1 MFNVINNIFDIK
13 TEEKY
18 LEKYSSQYK
27 KIRNIT
33 GGLLLLS
40 FLTIFF
46 ALATYFMANKPKE
59 VELTLVNPENK
70 TMTVQLYD
78 YPLFSNEQLQTYIKT
93 TLINMF
99 DINFVNADSKV
110 ETYQKYFSELGWEL
124 FVNEFMNEYI
134 NPIKEKS
141 LASMLVIESDPILVR
156 SETWLD
162 GTQRWQYA
170 LTAYMFNKGSTKN
183 RFRSDGLSNNVVLIT
198 LRSTEPKEAINGVVI
213 DSLEIRPYIK

>member
-1 MFNVINNIFDIK
+1 MFNLINNIFDIK

-33 GGLLLLS
+33 GGLLLFS

-46 ALATYFMANKPKE
+46 ALTTYFMANKPKE

-70 TMTVQLYD
+70 TMTVQLYN

-183 RFRSDGLSNNVVLIT
+183 RFKSDGLSNNVVLIT